1 MKLWLFNSPGILMRC
16 LQMNISLRCVSL
28 NRAPHRVVGNHWDAW
43 DLCTNFGT
51 QTKKIIREEGGG
63 WGLAGARKMLPR
75 QQVQ

>member
-1 MKLWLFNSPGILMRC
+1 MRC

-51 QTKKIIREEGGG
+51 QTKKSSERKEEGGD
-63 WGLAGARKMLPR
+63 
-75 QQVQ
+75 